1 MKNVYKIFALL
12 LVLIMSISMFVA
24 CNDNTTNTNT
34 PTTPPDT
41 TQEEQTGDISDILGG
56 TNALPEG
63 EKMQIPPTS
72 GTYATGLINLGT
84 YSTYTFV
91 GNEYEFKYYKFGAL
105 QPDKCHSGT
114 FALANE
120 KLVLTVMVTD
130 PDTGITNIV
139 ETKSFDYGRYADGR
153 LLIGSSIFK
162 KVESTTTE

>member
-1 MKNVYKIFALL
+1 
-12 LVLIMSISMFVA
+12 MSISMFVA

-41 TQEEQTGDISDILGG
+41 TQEEQTGDLSDILGG
-56 TNALPEG
+56 TNVVPEG
-63 EKMQIPPTS
+63 DRMQIPPTS
-72 GTYATGLINLGT
+72 GTYSSNALISLGT

-120 KLVLTVMVTD
+120 KLVKELLVLK
-130 PDTGITNIV
+130 GQL
-139 ETKSFDYGRYADGR
+139 EGRAVGPVVPREDQQSVKVKVR
-153 LLIGSSIFK
+153 
-162 KVESTTTE
+162 KVERHAGKTSKVVVKSIGNQSSKTH